1 MGTKL
6 GKWLIEEYGEKKKS
20 KTAREWRA
28 GITKGIMHPQNTPE
42 LREKIGREQLIREA
56 RLLEEARLIEVK
68 WTQVRTDFTI
78 IHFPMANLDRLYEYE
93 GITNPKTIIQKQ
105 KAFIEELLKGTRE
118 EWLVKY
124 YSSLLKQLSEGIMSA
139 SAMDSEVLRCVYELA
154 RLEEYQFKRKFSEN
168 VFHNSKTFENEYQK
182 RVITVL
188 KKAPQIV
195 EGMQDYEILAEFKI
209 LTYSQ
214 TLAIKGNLTYAI
226 DDTFTVNTSNM
237 PYGTIMNAQTLVHG
251 KPILAEGVE
260 RVITIENQAN
270 YEDLKYDDHALYVF
284 VHGFPSPKERNFL
297 RHIADIVE
305 EGTEFYHWSDMD
317 LGGIRIYRFLKQN
330 LFPTLQPMNMNAEN
344 YLNAI
349 KDGHGINYN
358 NDKKFKYEKLYAEG
372 ECPEELKELLE
383 LILKHGKDIEQEGV
397 SPI

>member
-6 GKWLIEEYGEKKKS
+6 GKWFIEEYGEKKT
-20 KTAREWRA
+20 KTASEWRA
-28 GITKGIMHPQNTPE
+28 GITKGSVHPKNTPE

-56 RLLEEARLIEVK
+56 RILEDAGLIKVK

-78 IHFPMANLDRLYEYE
+78 IHFQMENLDRLYEYE
-93 GITNPKTIIQKQ
+93 GITNPKTVIQQQ
-105 KAFIEELLKGTRE
+105 KTLLE
-118 EWLVKY
+118 EWLKDIREDWLANY
-124 YSSLLKQLSEGIMSA
+124 YSSILKQIVEGKKRL
-139 SAMDSEVLRCVYELA
+139 DEKETQVLRCVYELA
-154 RLEEYQFKRKFSEN
+154 RLQEYQFKRKFSEK
-168 VFHNSKTFENEYQK
+168 VFHDSKKLEKEYEK

-188 KKAPQIV
+188 KKAPQII

-214 TLAIKGNLTYAI
+214 TLAIKGNLTYSI
-226 DDTFTVNTSNM
+226 DDTFAVNTSNM
-237 PYGTIMNAQTLVHG
+237 PYGTILNAQTLVHG
-251 KPILAEGVE
+251 KPIVTEGVR

-270 YEDLKYDDHALYVF
+270 YEDMKYDDHTLYVF

-297 RHIADIVE
+297 RHIADIAE

-330 LFPTLQPMNMNAEN
+330 LFPALQPMNMNAEN

-349 KDGHGINYN
+349 KDGHGIDYD
-358 NDKKFKYEKLYAEG
+358 NDKKIKYEELYASG
-372 ECPEELKELLE
+372 ECPEELKALLE
-383 LILKHGKDIEQEGV
+383 LILTHGKDIEQEGV

>member
-1 MGTKL
+1 MGTRL
-6 GKWLIEEYGEKKKS
+6 GKWLIEEFGEKKS
-20 KTAREWRA
+20 KTARAWRA
-28 GITKGIMHPQNTPE
+28 GKTEGVRHPKNTPE
-42 LREKIGREQLIREA
+42 LRNQIGRDLLLIEA
-56 RLLEEARLIEVK
+56 DLLERAHLIKVD
-68 WTQVRTDFTI
+68 WTQVRTDMKGFD
-78 IHFPMANLDRLYEYE
+78 FPMANLDRLYEYE
-93 GITNPKTIIQKQ
+93 GKTNPKTIIQEQ
-105 KAFIEELLKGTRE
+105 KAFIEELIKGTTQ
-118 EWLVKY
+118 EWLTKY
-124 YSSLLKQLSEGIMSA
+124 YLSLLEQLSEGNMTA

-168 VFHNSKTFENEYQK
+168 VFHNSKTFEKNFQK

-188 KKAPQIV
+188 RNAPQIV
-195 EGMQDYEILAEFKI
+195 EGMEDYEVLAEFQI

-214 TLAIKGNLTYAI
+214 TLACKGNLTYAI
-226 DDTFTVNTSNM
+226 DDTITVNTSNM
-237 PYGTIMNAQTLVHG
+237 PYGTVLNAQTLVHG
-251 KPILAEGVE
+251 KPIQAAGVK

-270 YEDLKYDDHALYVF
+270 YEDMKYDDHTLYIY

-330 LFPTLQPMNMNAEN
+330 LFPALQPMKMDAES
-344 YLNAI
+344 YVKAI
-349 KDGHGINYN
+349 EDGHGIEYDNE
-358 NDKKFKYEKLYAEG
+358 KKTKYEELHASG

-383 LILKHGKDIEQEGV
+383 RILTHGKDIEQEGV

>member
-1 MGTKL
+1 MGTQL
-6 GKWLIEEYGEKKKS
+6 GKWLIEEFGEKKS
-20 KTAREWRA
+20 KTASAWRA
-28 GITKGIMHPQNTPE
+28 GITEGVKHPKNTPE
-42 LREKIGREQLIREA
+42 LRNKIGREQLLIDA
-56 RLLEEARLIEVK
+56 DLLEKAHLIKVD
-68 WTQVRTDFTI
+68 WTQVRTDMKGFD
-78 IHFPMANLDRLYEYE
+78 FPMANLERLYEYE
-93 GITNPKTIIQKQ
+93 GITNPKIIIQKQ
-105 KAFIEELLKGTRE
+105 KAFIEKLLKGTRE
-118 EWLVKY
+118 EWLRKY
-124 YSSLLKQLSEGIMSA
+124 YSFLLKQLSEGNMSA

-154 RLEEYQFKRKFSEN
+154 RLQEYQFKRKFSEK
-168 VFHNSKTFENEYQK
+168 VFHDSKKLEKEYEK

-226 DDTFTVNTSNM
+226 DDAFPVNTSNM
-237 PYGTIMNAQTLVHG
+237 PYGTILNAQTLVHG
-251 KPILAEGVE
+251 KPILAEGVK

-270 YEDLKYDDHALYVF
+270 YEDMKYDNHTLYIY

-305 EGTEFYHWSDMD
+305 EGTKFYHWSDMD

-330 LFPTLQPMNMNAEN
+330 LFPDLQPMKMDAES
-344 YLNAI
+344 YLKAI
-349 KDGHGINYN
+349 QDGHGIEYDN
-358 NDKKFKYEKLYAEG
+358 KKKKKYEELYARG

>member
-6 GKWLIEEYGEKKKS
+6 GKWLIEEYGEKKNS
-20 KTAREWRA
+20 KIASKWRA
-28 GITKGIMHPQNTPE
+28 GITKGSVHPKNTPE

-56 RLLEEARLIEVK
+56 RILEDARLIEVK

-78 IHFPMANLDRLYEYE
+78 IHFLMENLDRLYEYE
-93 GITNPKTIIQKQ
+93 GITNPKTVIQQQ
-105 KAFIEELLKGTRE
+105 KALLE
-118 EWLVKY
+118 EWLKEIREDWLANY
-124 YSSLLKQLSEGIMSA
+124 YSSILKQIVEGKKRL
-139 SAMDSEVLRCVYELA
+139 DEKETQVLRCVYELA
-154 RLEEYQFKRKFSEN
+154 RLQEYQFKRKFSDN
-168 VFHNSKTFENEYQK
+168 VFHNSKTFENIYQN

-188 KKAPQIV
+188 KNAPQIV
-195 EGMQDYEILAEFKI
+195 EGMEDYEVLAEFKI

-214 TLAIKGNLTYAI
+214 TLAFKGNLTYTI
-226 DDTFTVNTSNM
+226 DDTITVNTSNM
-237 PYGTIMNAQTLVHG
+237 PYGTILNAQTLVHG
-251 KPILAEGVE
+251 KPILAEGVK

-270 YEDLKYDDHALYVF
+270 YEDMKYDNHTLYIY

-305 EGTEFYHWSDMD
+305 EGTKFYHWSDMD

-330 LFPTLQPMNMNAEN
+330 LFPDLQPMKMDAES
-344 YLNAI
+344 YLKAI
-349 KDGHGINYN
+349 EDGHGIEYDN
-358 NDKKFKYEKLYAEG
+358 KKKKKYEELHAEG
-372 ECPEELKELLE
+372 DCPEELKVLLE